1 MAVHGDRTVF
11 RNEDLILSVS
21 AAVDRR
27 IWNEDRY
34 EAFLDELCGS
44 REYQKAAIKTAL
56 RYLLGKEHSS
66 LRALARANF
75 DTNPN
80 LESCYGSWTAFERQ
94 LQMPD
99 QLAGSLDLAT
109 GAGKSYTLYGIAAIM
124 LAEGVVDRVLVLCP
138 STTIEAGLTEKFRSL
153 AGNEALRSLL
163 PGDAVVIAPAI
174 LSGDQT
180 LTVGGICVEN
190 FHAILE
196 HVGSSIRD
204 SLAGHGDRTLILN
217 DEAHHVANEV
227 ASKAKRWKEFV
238 LDPNF
243 GFRYVIGVSGTCY
256 VQDQYFADVIYRYSL
271 RQAMDD
277 RYVKQVDYVAE
288 MPRAGDPEDKWQ
300 LINNRHEAIRASLSS
315 RGIRPL
321 TLIVT
326 GSIARC
332 EDVSDELRHFLVEHG
347 GCDYDEAK
355 RRVLSIYSGSTDLP
369 KLGGVDGPG
378 SPVEWIVSVSMLTE
392 GWDVKRV
399 FQIVPH
405 EERAFNSKL
414 LVAQVLGRGLRIPDG
429 WTGDPPEV
437 TVFNHDAWADKIR
450 HLVNEMLERERRLT
464 SKVLLTSPHHFELHQ
479 IEYSLTAHSI
489 SKPMEGEYTLFAKGF
504 VDLATDNPIEET
516 SIEFERAS
524 TGERRRWQT
533 RIERRAYSAWDIA
546 QSMYARLEEARDED
560 EPDFDRR
567 DAYINAFPLEK
578 LVEIVETSLTRVGA
592 SSATDAMRQKFLQS
606 LGPLRRKVSETV
618 RYTQAIERHFT
629 VSTEQRPSE
638 SLSISDLRRSKAI
651 FFTDQTGVFLD
662 DEQRELFDEVS
673 EPGAGYRA
681 AMIANRF
688 DFKTPLTLAIA
699 DSENERRFMTQIA
712 KPENAL
718 ALVSWIKS
726 TATRFYEID
735 YAWKKGA
742 HAKRGKF
749 SPDFFVRLEDQ
760 TIVVE
765 VKGEEE
771 VSDPSIE
778 NVKKNEFAL
787 AHFVAINSF
796 LEASN
801 NPHRY
806 KLTFVTPTSFN
817 AFFQALRD
825 GTLSAFRSELD
836 VKLSAESEDS

>member
-1 MAVHGDRTVF
+1 MAVLGDRSVF
-11 RNEDLILSVS
+11 RNEDLVLSVS
-21 AAVDRR
+21 AAVDRKV
-27 IWNEDRY
+27 WNEDRY
-34 EAFLDELCGS
+34 EAFLDGLCGS

-56 RYLLGKEHSS
+56 RYLLGKGHPN

-75 DTNPN
+75 DTNAN
-80 LESCYGSWTAFERQ
+80 LESCYGTWAAFERQ

-99 QLAGSLDLAT
+99 QLSASLDLAT
-109 GAGKSYTLYGIAAIM
+109 GAGKSYVLYGVAAIM
-124 LAEGVVDRVLVLCP
+124 LAEGAVDRVLVLCP

-153 AGNEALRSLL
+153 AGDEALRGLL
-163 PGDAVVIAPAI
+163 PDDAVVDAPSI
-174 LSGDQT
+174 LNGDTT
-180 LTVGGICVEN
+180 LTIGGICVEN

-204 SLAGHGDRTLILN
+204 SLAGHGDRTLVLN

-227 ASKAKRWKEFV
+227 ASKAKRWKEFI
-238 LDPNF
+238 LDPDF
-243 GFRYVIGVSGTCY
+243 GFRYVVGVSGTCY

-300 LINNRHEAIRASLSS
+300 LIRNRHEAIRSSLSS
-315 RGIRPL
+315 RSLRPL

-332 EDVSDELRHFLVEHG
+332 DDVADELRHFLVEHG

-355 RRVLSIYSGSTDLP
+355 RRVLSIYSGSADLP
-369 KLGGVDGPG
+369 KLGGVDGAG

-429 WTGDPPEV
+429 WTGAPPEV

-464 SKVLLTSPHHFELHQ
+464 SKVLPTSPHHFELHQ
-479 IEYSLTAHSI
+479 IQYSLTAHSI

-516 SIEFERAS
+516 SIDFERAS

-533 RIERRAYSAWDIA
+533 RIERRAYSAQDIA
-546 QSMYARLEEARDED
+546 QAMYARLEEARDED
-560 EPDFDRR
+560 EPDIDRR
-567 DAYINAFPLEK
+567 DAYILAFPLPK
-578 LVEIVETSLTRVGA
+578 LVEIVEASLARIGA
-592 SSATDAMRQKFLQS
+592 HSATDAMRQKFLQS

-629 VSTEQRPSE
+629 ISTEQRPSE
-638 SLSISDLRRSKAI
+638 SLSVSDLRRSKAI
-651 FFTDQTGVFLD
+651 FFTDQTGELLD
-662 DEQRELFDEVS
+662 DDQRELFEEVS
-673 EPGAGYRA
+673 ELGAGYRA
-681 AMIANRF
+681 ATTPNRF
-688 DFKTPLTLAIA
+688 DFKVPLNLAIA
-699 DSENERRFMTQIA
+699 DSENERRFIA
-712 KPENAL
+712 QLIKPENAL
-718 ALVSWIKS
+718 ALECWIKS

-749 SPDFFVRLEDQ
+749 SPDFFIRLEDL
-760 TIVVE
+760 TLVAE

-771 VSDPSIE
+771 LVDPSPE

-787 AHFVAINSF
+787 AHFAAINAY
-796 LEASN
+796 LESSKN
-801 NPHRY
+801 LHRY
-806 KLTFVTPTSFN
+806 KLTFLTPTSFN

-825 GTLSAFRSELD
+825 GALGAFRSELD
-836 VKLSAESEDS
+836 VKLSAEGESS